1 MKSSQTESCIKIS
14 EEELL
19 FAKIIKYTVLVIGDV
34 TGTKYTVDDS
44 IRESQ
49 PVAHMDLANTP

>member
-1 MKSSQTESCIKIS
+1 MKSPQTESCIEIS

-34 TGTKYTVDDS
+34 RGSKYTVDDS
-44 IRESQ
+44 IRES
-49 PVAHMDLANTP
+49 